1 MNDKITN
8 INVEELSLLANPET
22 IKQAAP
28 LTEKAA
34 DVVIKSRQQIADI
47 IHGKDSRPL
56 LIVGPCSIH
65 DPHAAIDYAK
75 KLASLAHELNDQ
87 CLIVMRVYFEKPR
100 TTLGWKGLINDPD
113 MNQSYNIEKG
123 LQTAREILVQILEL
137 GLPTASE
144 MLDTIVP
151 QYIADLVCWAS
162 LGARTTESQPHRE
175 MASGLSMPVGF
186 KNATNGDI
194 SVAINAMKVAK
205 HHHCFLG
212 TNKEGQISYVKTKGN
227 PNCHLILRG
236 GSTGPN
242 FDPITIQSYSKK
254 LIDSDLSGKIMID
267 CSHGNSNKQHSNQP
281 SVFNNVMYQRRNGSD
296 AILGVM
302 LESNLYE
309 GNQSIPENLSD
320 LDYGVSVTDECMS
333 WETTADIIRKAFQ

>member
-1 MNDKITN
+1 LFVLALIALSLYKETFDSYAKPMNDKITN

-56 LIVGPCSIH
+56 LIVGPCSI
-65 DPHAAIDYAK
+65 
-75 KLASLAHELNDQ
+75 
-87 CLIVMRVYFEKPR
+87 VMRVYFEKPR

-113 MNQSYNIEKG
+113 MNQSYDIEKG

-242 FDPITIQSYSKK
+242 FDPITIQSYSKE

-267 CSHGNSNKQHSNQP
+267 CSHGNSNKQHTNQP

-320 LDYGVSVTDECMS
+320 LEYGVSVTDECMS

>member
-1 MNDKITN
+1 MHDKITN
-8 INVEELSLLANPET
+8 VNVDELSLLANPET
-22 IKQAAP
+22 IKEAAP
-28 LTEKAA
+28 LTDKAA
-34 DVVIKSRQQIADI
+34 DLVLNSRNDIASI
-47 IHGKDSRPL
+47 IAGDDDRPL

-65 DPHAAIDYAK
+65 DPKSAIEYAQ
-75 KLASLAHELNDQ
+75 KLAKLRHDLLDQ
-87 CLIVMRVYFEKPR
+87 CFIVMRVYFEKPR

-113 MNQSYNIEKG
+113 MDKSYNIEKG
-123 LQTAREILVQILEL
+123 LQTAREILVSILEL

-186 KNATNGDI
+186 KNATNGDT

-236 GSTGPN
+236 GATGPN
-242 FDPITIQSYSKK
+242 FDPITIKACSKE
-254 LIDSDLSGKIMID
+254 LTESDLSDRIMID
-267 CSHGNSNKQHSNQP
+267 CSHGNSKKQQGNQP
-281 SVFNNVMYQRRNGSD
+281 SVFNNVMHQIKSGTNR
-296 AILGVM
+296 ILGVM
-302 LESNLYE
+302 LESNLYA
-309 GNQSIPENLSD
+309 GNQSIPQNLSD
-320 LDYGVSVTDECMS
+320 LEYGISVTDECMD
-333 WETTADIIRKAFQ
+333 WDTTESLIRNAF